1 MDPGF
6 AMEDIAPI
14 AVLMDELRSED
25 VQLRL
30 NAIHSI
36 PTIALALGP
45 DRAREEL
52 VPFLQDSVDDEDE
65 VLLALAEELGRNFE
79 EYIGGKQYAHVLLG
93 PLENLSAVE
102 ETLVRDKAAESI
114 AKIAAVLSSAQV
126 EEFYIPLL
134 KRLSQ
139 GEWFTSR
146 TSSAALYPPVYPKVS
161 PSIQEDLRKGFAALG
176 ADDTPMVRR
185 AAAKWLGPFIKN
197 LSKQHVLSD
206 GLPIYRRLQSDD
218 QDSVRL
224 LTVEDLITIAQ
235 QLTPPE
241 VKEQLLK
248 QVNHSIADKSW
259 RVRYMAATHF
269 NELAE
274 AVGVELVREE
284 LIGQYVQLL
293 KDNEAEVRTAAAGQ
307 IPGFSKLLDREVVLA
322 RIVPCVRDLSH
333 DTSQH
338 VRAALA
344 NQISGLAPL
353 LGRDA
358 TIEHLLPLFLHLLK
372 DEFPEVRLNIIS
384 KLETVNGVIDIE
396 LLSDSLLPAII
407 ELAEDK
413 SWRVRQAIIEYI
425 PLLATQL
432 GKPFFDEQLGNLC
445 MSWLGD
451 TVFSIREAATINLK
465 KLTEVFGVDWAK
477 VAIVPK
483 VMGMGQHPNYLY
495 RMTTV
500 QAITT
505 ISPSLTLPI
514 VQSEIIVPLLQLA
527 VDPIPNIRFNVAKS
541 LEVLATTFG
550 NTADGREFVQQRVV
564 PALEQQKNDSDA
576 DVRYFSTR
584 ALQKAL
590 SNPAI
595 SGI

>member
-1 MDPGF
+1 MDQFPSD
-6 AMEDIAPI
+6 EIAPI
-14 AVLMDELRSED
+14 AILMDELRSED

-30 NAIHSI
+30 NAIHSL

-45 DRAREEL
+45 DRSRQEL
-52 VPFLQDSVDDEDE
+52 LPFLQDSIDDEDE

-79 EYIGGKQYAHVLLG
+79 EYIGGKEHAHLLLG

-114 AKIAAVLSSAQV
+114 TKVAAVLSSAQI
-126 EEFYIPLL
+126 EECYIPLL

-146 TSSAALYPPVYPKVS
+146 TSSAALFPAVYTKVAPPV
-161 PSIQEDLRKGFAALG
+161 QEDLRKGFAALG
-176 ADDTPMVRR
+176 SDDTPMVRR
-185 AAAKWLGPFIKN
+185 AAAKWLGPLLAHF
-197 LSKQHVLSD
+197 SPQHILSD

-224 LTVEDLITIAQ
+224 LTIEDLIVIAQ
-235 QLTPPE
+235 KMPPAD
-241 VKEQLLK
+241 VRDQLLK
-248 QVNHSIADKSW
+248 QVRSSIGDKSW
-259 RVRYMAATHF
+259 RVRYMAASHF

-274 AVGVELVREE
+274 AVGNELVREE

-293 KDNEAEVRTAAAGQ
+293 KDSEAEVRTAAAGQ
-307 IPGFSKLLDREVVLA
+307 IPGFSKLLDKEVILA
-322 RIVPCVRDLSH
+322 RIIPCVRDMAS

-353 LGRDA
+353 LGRES
-358 TIEHLLPLFLHLLK
+358 TIEHLLPLFLQLLK
-372 DEFPEVRLNIIS
+372 DDFPEVRLNIIS
-384 KLETVNGVIDIE
+384 KLETVNDVIGIQ
-396 LLSDSLLPAII
+396 LLQENLLPAIV

-425 PLLATQL
+425 PLLAKQL
-432 GKPFFDEQLGNLC
+432 GQSFFDEQLGNLC

-451 TVFSIREAATINLK
+451 TVFSIREAATVNLMN
-465 KLTEVFGVDWAK
+465 LTEVFGVNWAK
-477 VAIVPK
+477 IAIVPK
-483 VMGMGQHPNYLY
+483 VMGMGQHPNYLF

-505 ISPSLTLPI
+505 ITPKLTL
-514 VQSEIIVPLLQLA
+514 EIILADIIDPLLRLA
-527 VDPIPNIRFNVAKS
+527 ADPIPNIRFNVAKA
-541 LEVLATTFG
+541 LEVLAIKFG
-550 NTADGREFVQQRVV
+550 KESPSLVQQRII
-564 PALEQQKNDSDA
+564 PALEQQKNDQDA
-576 DVRYFSTR
+576 DVRYFAAR
-584 ALQKAL
+584 ALQKAVT
-590 SNPAI
+590 PA
-595 SGI
+595 ST